1 MYMCMCDWVTLLHG
15 RKLTK
20 HCKPAI
26 MGKKII
32 KFFFK
37 WHLGMKMHGKFLKT
51 VWLPLLVHP
60 RSKAGAEG
68 GFVYHG
74 QKGGR
79 GTSYGLDAR

>member
-1 MYMCMCDWVTLLHG
+1 
-15 RKLTK
+15 
-20 HCKPAI
+20 
-26 MGKKII
+26 
-32 KFFFK
+32 
-37 WHLGMKMHGKFLKT
+37 MKMHGKFLKT